1 MDQELSLTPTQAL
14 GVALSCAVPGMEM
27 GDCQELAV
35 GMIEHLKNMGFNII
49 KILSHSFIIS
59 EDSNAVK

>member
-1 MDQELSLTPTQAL
+1 MDPKPVNLTPTQAL

-35 GMIEHLKNMGFNII
+35 GMIEHLKNMGFVIV
-49 KILSHSFIIS
+49 K
-59 EDSNAVK
+59 DSNAVK